1 LDEEMGLV
9 FAFSIFVHDG
19 EPKVMKIIGV
29 PGITER
35 VNTWGPF
42 DLPAA
47 RIFKIRGG
55 KIYEIEAIGYV
66 ARHGIKGGW
75 E

>member
-1 LDEEMGLV
+1 
-9 FAFSIFVHDG
+9 
-19 EPKVMKIIGV
+19 VMKIAGV

-35 VNTWGPF
+35 KNDFGAF

-47 RIFKIRGG
+47 HIFKIRNG
-55 KIYEIEAIGYV
+55 KIYEIEAIGYM
-66 ARHGIKGGW
+66 AKHGIKNGW

>member
-1 LDEEMGLV
+1 ML
-9 FAFSIFVHDG
+9 AYSIFVHDG

-35 VNTWGPF
+35 PNRYGPF

-47 RIFKIRGG
+47 HVFKIRKG

-66 ARHGIKGGW
+66 ARHGIRSGW

>member
-1 LDEEMGLV
+1 
-9 FAFSIFVHDG
+9 
-19 EPKVMKIIGV
+19 MKIIGV
-29 PGITER
+29 PGMTER
-35 VNTWGPF
+35 PNRWGPF

-47 RIFKIRGG
+47 HMFKIRNG

-66 ARHGIKGGW
+66 AKHGVKSGW